1 MSMEATGVLTRFT
14 LELGRITILAAE
26 ILRSLCTVRPNFRD
40 VLTQMHFIGV
50 KSQWVVLITG
60 SFAGMVLCAQTYYQ
74 FQRLAVG
81 SATLAVVSAAMC
93 SELGPVLAGLMVA
106 GRVGAAITAQ
116 LGTMRVTEQIDA
128 LRTMATHP
136 VDYLVVPRVLAAV
149 LVMPMLTSMVV
160 TIGLVSAYLLGV
172 SLLGMDSAYSI
183 KHAQFYS
190 EPFDVFAGLFK
201 SIFFGGV
208 IAWIGCY
215 KGLNCRG
222 GAEGVG
228 RATNEAVVQ
237 SCITI
242 LILNFF
248 LTLILRQF
256 R

>member
-1 MSMEATGVLTRFT
+1 MHGEGTGILTPLT
-14 LELGRITILAAE
+14 LGLGRFSLMGAE
-26 ILRSLCTVRPNFRD
+26 VVRSLCTVRPSLRD
-40 VLTQMHFIGV
+40 IIAQMYFIGV
-50 KSQWVVLITG
+50 KSQGVVAITG
-60 SFAGMVLCAQTYYQ
+60 AFAGMVLCAQTYYQ
-74 FQRLAVG
+74 FERLTVG
-81 SATLAVVSAAMC
+81 SASLAVVSAAMC

-116 LGTMRVTEQIDA
+116 IGTMRVTEQIDA

-136 VDYLVVPRVLAAV
+136 VDYLVVPRVVAGV

-160 TIGLVSAYLLGV
+160 AIGIAAAYLLGV
-172 SLLGMDSAYSI
+172 GLLGMDSAYSL

-190 EPFDVFAGLFK
+190 EPFDVFAGLVK
-201 SIFFGGV
+201 SVFFGG
-208 IAWIGCY
+208 IITAIGCY
-215 KGLNCRG
+215 KGIHCRG

-237 SCITI
+237 SCVTI
-242 LILNFF
+242 LIVNFF

>member
-1 MSMEATGVLTRFT
+1 MHGEGTGILTQLT
-14 LELGRITILAAE
+14 LGLGRFSLMGAE
-26 ILRSLCTVRPNFRD
+26 VVRSLCTVRPSLRD
-40 VLTQMHFIGV
+40 IIAQMYFIGV
-50 KSQWVVLITG
+50 KSQGVVAITG
-60 SFAGMVLCAQTYYQ
+60 AFAGMVLCAQTYYQ
-74 FQRLAVG
+74 FERLTVG
-81 SATLAVVSAAMC
+81 SASLAVVSAAMC

-116 LGTMRVTEQIDA
+116 IGTMRVTEQIDA

-136 VDYLVVPRVLAAV
+136 VDYLVVPRVVAGV

-160 TIGLVSAYLLGV
+160 AIGIAAAYLLGV
-172 SLLGMDSAYSI
+172 GLLGMDSAYSL

-190 EPFDVFAGLFK
+190 EPFDVFAGLVK
-201 SIFFGGV
+201 SVFFGG
-208 IAWIGCY
+208 IITAIGCY
-215 KGLNCRG
+215 KGIHCRG

-237 SCITI
+237 SCVTI
-242 LILNFF
+242 LIVNFF